1 MCIKLSSKE
10 KITWITCPECGSKLG
25 IVFSVGK
32 TAKVVQEESSMWPPE
47 KEEGIREKLE
57 DADVDLSLVEV
68 EETEE
73 KIIVTPIEFLG
84 DRWSPVNDAIRDL
97 GGIWVRA
104 GRESHW
110 EIPIE
115 EI

>member
-1 MCIKLSSKE
+1 MCVKLSSRE

-32 TAKVVQEESSMWPPE
+32 TAKVVHEESSMWPPE

-57 DADVDLSLVEV
+57 DAGVDLSLVEI

-73 KIIVTPIEFLG
+73 TIIVTPIEFLG

-97 GGIWVRA
+97 SGIWVRA

-110 EIPIE
+110 EIPRE